1 MLLMSVTSI
10 LAENHSDFGLTTDGI
25 VWPPFEDD
33 HFTVS
38 GDWTDADG
46 MWIHNGCKI
55 NIKSNN
61 GEIITKVVCT
71 LTYGVEY
78 VEQMIVSDG
87 TPNFRGGVTVNIDDV
102 NATSLEISSDV
113 EGEENYFQID
123 HVAIYYETANNE
135 EQTGFVVDKYVQF
148 ETFNTTPYTGRNVS
162 VTGTNKNFTITSN
175 DGSGAEI
182 RKVDLTFDS
191 NVDGSTISSTA
202 GVVEGSGTDWSV
214 NKVSATS
221 LTVTTPENV
230 SSIKVYYVKRSEE
243 VYYEIVNVTDESR
256 VANYTIS
263 RAELEITGTNKE
275 GPAFIVNNGES
286 VTITSDDDREISKV
300 DLRFSYYYN
309 NTPIKSTAGEVAKV
323 DRLNWSINNV
333 NSSSLT
339 ISHPGKQVNI
349 DDLVMIDKITVYYKE
364 KIVPTIV
371 ASANKAD
378 GAWWTT
384 FYGDDGNY
392 KAPEGTKVF
401 AVNLNG
407 TSISM
412 TEITDGIVKKGEGV
426 VLKSTKDGYITMT
439 KTDDEGSGDYTNNS
453 LLGTSVNIANPG
465 NAYVL
470 NWQKSNGV
478 GFYKLKTAGT
488 IAANKAYLVYDA
500 TATGEAQAFFAFD
513 SAVTGVEINKA
524 DANEDDNK
532 VYDLQGRR
540 VTKPA
545 NGLYIVNGK
554 KVIMK

>member
-1 MLLMSVTSI
+1 MLLMSVTSA
-10 LAENHSDFGLTTDGI
+10 LAENLANFGLTEYDG
-25 VWPPFEDD
+25 WPPFEDE

-38 GDWTDADG
+38 GDWTDVDG

-71 LTYGVEY
+71 VTYGVEY

-175 DGSGAEI
+175 DGSGVEI
-182 RKVDLTFDS
+182 RKVDLTV
-191 NVDGSTISSTA
+191 NGSVTNTTA
-202 GVVEGSGTDWSV
+202 GVIEGSGTDWSI
-214 NKVSATS
+214 NNVSATS
-221 LTVTTPENV
+221 LTVTTSEDV

-243 VYYEIVNVTDESR
+243 VYYDIVNVTGGSQ
-256 VANYTIS
+256 VANYTIP
-263 RAELEITGTNKE
+263 RDELKITGTKKD

-300 DLRFSYYYN
+300 DLRFSYYYDN
-309 NTPIKSTAGEVAKV
+309 NTPIESTAGEVAKV

-339 ISHPGKQVNI
+339 ISHPGKQVEI
-349 DDLVMIDKITVYYKE
+349 DDWVTIDRITVYYKE
-364 KIVPTIV
+364 KIVPTII
-371 ASANKAD
+371 ASANHAD

-392 KAPEGTKVF
+392 QAPEGTKVF

-412 TEITDGIVKKGEGV
+412 TEIKDGIVKKGEGV
-426 VLKSTKDGYITMT
+426 VLKSMNDGYITMT
-439 KTDDEGSGDYTNNS
+439 KTDNEANGDYTNNS
-453 LLGTSVNIANPG
+453 LLGTSVNIENPG

-478 GFYKLKTAGT
+478 GFYKLKAAGT

>member
-1 MLLMSVTSI
+1 MLLMSVTSA
-10 LAENHSDFGLTTDGI
+10 LAENLANFGLTEYDG
-25 VWPPFEDD
+25 WPPFEDE

-38 GDWTDADG
+38 GDWTDVDG

-71 LTYGVEY
+71 VTYGVEY

-182 RKVDLTFDS
+182 RKVDLTV
-191 NVDGSTISSTA
+191 NGSVISSTA

-221 LTVTTPENV
+221 LTVTTSEDV
-230 SSIKVYYVKRSEE
+230 SRIKVYYVKRSGEDFE
-243 VYYEIVNVTDESR
+243 TVNASDGNYGNFTIA
-256 VANYTIS
+256 ANNFDV
-263 RAELEITGTNKE
+263 TGTFNTGE
-275 GPAFIVNNGES
+275 AIVVNDGYS
-286 VTITSDDDREISKV
+286 VTITSEEGMEISKV
-300 DLRFSYYYN
+300 DLHFSRYDKKDGQ
-309 NTPIKSTAGEVAKV
+309 IKSTVGDVTEGK
-323 DRLNWSINNV
+323 DINNWSINNV

-339 ISHPGKQVNI
+339 ISHTGNVDVVDWIKI
-349 DDLVMIDKITVYYKE
+349 DRITVYYKE
-364 KIVPTIV
+364 KIVPTII

-392 KAPEGTKVF
+392 KAPEETKVF

-426 VLKSTKDGYITMT
+426 VLKSMTDGYITMT
-439 KTDDEGSGDYTNNS
+439 KTDNEANGDYTNNS

-478 GFYKLKTAGT
+478 GFYKLKAAGT

-524 DANEDDNK
+524 DANEDDNR